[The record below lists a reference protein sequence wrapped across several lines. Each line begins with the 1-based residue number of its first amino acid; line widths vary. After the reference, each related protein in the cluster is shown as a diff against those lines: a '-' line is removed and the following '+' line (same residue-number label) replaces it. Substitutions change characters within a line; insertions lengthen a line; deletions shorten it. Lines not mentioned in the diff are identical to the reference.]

1 MNRQV
6 HGILTLLILAA
17 AVVTATYAIFQS
29 SVVWAILYIIGIL
42 LSCLVV
48 VYSFCTKCPCRNT
61 DCGHVIP
68 GKLTR
73 FFPRREEGPYTFGD
87 RTGVVVPIV
96 FMIVFPQYWLLSHPG
111 YLYLF
116 VALCLIA
123 AADIQ
128 FFVCKGCT
136 NTFCPFFQEGCD
148 KKLPD

>member
-1 MNRQV
+1 MNRHI
-6 HGILTLLILAA
+6 HGILSLLILAA
-17 AVVTATYAIFQS
+17 AVVTAT
-29 SVVWAILYIIGIL
+29 VAILQTSVIWAVLYIVGMV
-42 LSCLVV
+42 LSCLVII
-48 VYSFCTKCPCRNT
+48 YSFCTKCPCRNT

-73 FFPRREEGPYTFGD
+73 FFPPREEGPYTVGD

-96 FMIVFPQYWLLSHPG
+96 FMIVFPQYWLLSHPA
-111 YLYLF
+111 YFYLF

-136 NTFCPFFQEGCD
+136 NHFCPFFAEGCE
-148 KKLPD
+148 KK

>member
-1 MNRQV
+1 MNRHI
-6 HGILTLLILAA
+6 HGILSLLILAA
-17 AVVTATYAIFQS
+17 AVVTAT
-29 SVVWAILYIIGIL
+29 VAILQTSFIWAVLYIVGMF
-42 LSCLVV
+42 LSCLVII
-48 VYSFCTKCPCRNT
+48 YSFCTKCPCRKT

-73 FFPRREEGPYTFGD
+73 FFPPRPEEPYSFSD

-96 FMIVFPQYWLLSHPG
+96 FMIVFPQYWLLSHPP
-111 YLYLF
+111 YFYLF

-136 NTFCPFFQEGCD
+136 NRFCPFFQEGCE
-148 KKLPD
+148 KE